1 MENTTQ
7 TQTPTPKAPRTQ
19 AQIEASRRNGA
30 KSNGPVTDEGKA
42 ISARNAQRHQ
52 IFAQIT
58 TISGEARADYVQLS
72 SELYETWCPTD
83 EHERILVD
91 TMATCIWRR
100 MRVLAM
106 ESVAFDVQLEK
117 AGVPAPAGIFET
129 FNAFNSLAQESRA
142 FQLLHQYESR
152 YLRAYERASR
162 ALLSYRKTQ
171 KHEEL
176 PEPTPEL
183 DQAPTQEPEI
193 QNPKNEPEPASTQP
207 RNRRERRQLKWQK
220 AHPKHVPTAPNPRG
234 TRS

>member
-7 TQTPTPKAPRTQ
+7 NPKPRTQ

-30 KSNGPVTDEGKA
+30 KSKGPVTDEGKA

-52 IFAQIT
+52 IFATIT

-72 SELYETWCPTD
+72 SQLYETWCPTD

-162 ALLSYRKTQ
+162 ALLSYRKSKTQ
-171 KHEEL
+171 EEL
-176 PEPTPEL
+176 PEPTPEPTPEL
-183 DQAPTQEPEI
+183 DQAPTPESEI
-193 QNPKNEPEPASTQP
+193 QNPKNEPKAAATQP
-207 RNRRERRQLKWQK
+207 LNRRERRLQKWQK
-220 AHPKHVPTAPNPRG
+220 AHPKAPNH
-234 TRS
+234 